1 VEKNSSKHS
10 LKYSVKIGDAMLKVN
25 EKSELFV
32 VWFSL
37 ILHFKI
43 KCLDKSVMGKIC
55 FFVSFLK
62 KNRLVFY
69 LLKRFKRIAKKIT
82 RVNLI

>member
-10 LKYSVKIGDAMLKVN
+10 LKHSIKIGDAMLKVN

-37 ILHFKI
+37 SLLFKI
-43 KCLDKSVMGKIC
+43 KYLDKSVMGKIC

-69 LLKRFKRIAKKIT
+69 VLKRFKRIAKKS
-82 RVNLI
+82 LE